1 MNTRIFCT
9 WCRTQGKKSNKW
21 YFEYNEDWHGMKVLQ
36 RACVKCGFA
45 VALYTLNESS
55 ILLEK
60 EEIKAELEKIN

>member
-1 MNTRIFCT
+1 
-9 WCRTQGKKSNKW
+9 
-21 YFEYNEDWHGMKVLQ
+21 MKVLQ